1 MEEAA
6 LASDW
11 ARAAQIA
18 EPLEEALSGNAYFQ
32 FRMSQVDRHLG
43 WDALARSA
51 RASELG
57 SEDFMLYADLAG
69 LYLQAGD
76 MDPHLLKRGLVDN
89 GYQELPIT
97 SAHSLG
103 VAHLPPIHKDPFDR
117 MLLAQAEFEGFLL
130 LTSDAVVAQYPGPV
144 RLV

>member
-1 MEEAA
+1 MNLLLDSHLLLWVAADPEKLSAEAVTMINSDSNQLYFSAVSIWEVVIKNA
-6 LASDW
+6 LQRESF
-11 ARAAQIA
+11 
-18 EPLEEALSGNAYFQ
+18 YF
-32 FRMSQVDRHLG
+32 
-43 WDALARSA
+43 
-51 RASELG
+51 
-57 SEDFMLYADLAG
+57 
-69 LYLQAGD
+69 
-76 MDPHLLKRGLVDN
+76 DPHLLKRGLVDN

-117 MLLAQAEFEGFLL
+117 MLVAQAEFEGFLL